1 MVEGPYLEAWALGWG
16 VHEVSTYLLNPLA
29 GLASGYLVII
39 P

>member
-16 VHEVSTYLLNPLA
+16 VHEVSTSLLNPLA